1 MAATSEL
8 RLHSDRLLPSESG
21 LRSTARQLYE
31 SVKDLPIISPHGH
44 VPAHWLADDIA
55 FHDPTSL
62 LITPDHYVNRQLHAH
77 GVELSALGVGQGG
90 LTEETRRAMRSR
102 SCARTGAAGGGGGG
116 RHRRLRRVSHRD
128 GEPGFYPPSSPTS
141 PGGSSTPRRRSAATV
156 PPSQSRPVS

>member
-1 MAATSEL
+1 MVIMAATSEL

-62 LITPDHYVNRQLHAH
+62 LITPTTTST
-77 GVELSALGVGQGG
+77 G
-90 LTEETRRAMRSR
+90 
-102 SCARTGAAGGGGGG
+102 SCTPMGWSCPRWVWAKAG
-116 RHRRLRRVSHRD
+116 
-128 GEPGFYPPSSPTS
+128 
-141 PGGSSTPRRRSAATV
+141 
-156 PPSQSRPVS
+156 